1 MTSYAIYGVCIWKRH
16 KEEDI
21 MLMADTAELAYAL
34 CEILDDGNLA
44 VREWEGVAAVYRREN
59 PEARPEA
66 VTAALPEGD
75 GYDICAIWDMGK
87 HVLVHTGDAGEAVVF
102 AAAAAWS
109 LSANSGEIQP
119 YRWIQ
124 ETLGKGEEGAVAG
137 RMRSWYGDNL
147 CSIGKED
154 PCKISM
160 VRTKKGMDVMFARR
174 YAARGVD
181 TAMAYT
187 VLDRCCRLLEMADK
201 LCRKSLEAGITVN
214 QEVLKLLIV
223 FGNADNGEKR
233 QKKGTRP

>member
-34 CEILDDGNLA
+34 CEILDDGNLT

-75 GYDICAIWDMGK
+75 GYDICAIRNMGK

-109 LSANSGEIQP
+109 LSANLGETQP

-124 ETLGKGEEGAVAG
+124 EALGKGEEGAVAG
-137 RMRSWYGDNL
+137 RMLSWYGDSL
-147 CSIGKED
+147 CSIGKEE